1 MPSPGFPPSGRRVRR
16 EGVDEVSDQSISVAE
31 LMERVG
37 SEIGVSD
44 WFAVTQDR
52 INDFADATLD
62 HQFIHVDPAR
72 AAAESPFGVTIA
84 HGFLTLSLLPHLG
97 SGVKVLPKGTK
108 VEINYGTEKVRFL
121 APVPVNSQ
129 IRARATLADVTER
142 RPGQFLIKKTITV
155 EIKGA
160 DRPALVAET
169 LTLAIT

>member
-1 MPSPGFPPSGRRVRR
+1 M
-16 EGVDEVSDQSISVAE
+16 DNQMATVAE
-31 LMERVG
+31 LLERVG

-44 WFAVTQDR
+44 WFTVTQDR
-52 INDFADATLD
+52 IDDFADATLD

-72 AAAESPFGVTIA
+72 AAAESPFGTTIA

-97 SGVKVLPKGTK
+97 SGMKVLPEGTK

-121 APVPVNSQ
+121 APVPVDSQ

-142 RPGQFLIKKTITV
+142 RPGQFLISKTITV
-155 EIKGA
+155 EIKGG

-169 LTLAIT
+169 LTLVIT

>member
-1 MPSPGFPPSGRRVRR
+1 M
-16 EGVDEVSDQSISVAE
+16 SDKAVTVAD

-37 SEIGVSD
+37 SEIGISE
-44 WFAVTQDR
+44 WFTVTQDR
-52 INDFADATLD
+52 IDAFADATLD

-97 SGVKVLPKGTK
+97 SGVKLTPEGTK

-121 APVPVNSQ
+121 APVPVGSD
-129 IRARATLADVTER
+129 IRARVALADITER
-142 RPGQFLIKKTITV
+142 RPGQYLIKRMITV
-155 EIKGA
+155 EIKGE

-169 LTLAIT
+169 LTLVII

>member
-1 MPSPGFPPSGRRVRR
+1 M
-16 EGVDEVSDQSISVAE
+16 SDKAVTVAD

-44 WFAVTQDR
+44 WFTVTQDR
-52 INDFADATLD
+52 IDAFADATLD

-97 SGVKVLPKGTK
+97 SGVKLTPEGTK

-121 APVPVNSQ
+121 APVPVGSE
-129 IRARATLADVTER
+129 IRARVALADITER
-142 RPGQFLIKKTITV
+142 RPGQYLIKRMITV
-155 EIKGA
+155 EIKGE

-169 LTLAIT
+169 LTLVII

>member
-1 MPSPGFPPSGRRVRR
+1 MTETYFTLT
-16 EGVDEVSDQSISVAE
+16 EMHE
-31 LMERVG
+31 MVG

-44 WFAVTQDR
+44 WFTISQDR
-52 INDFADATLD
+52 IDAFADATLD

-97 SGVKVLPKGTK
+97 SGVKLLPEGTK

-121 APVPVNSQ
+121 APVPVDSR
-129 IRARATLADVTER
+129 IRARLALSDVTER
-142 RPGQFLIKKTITV
+142 RPGQYLIKRMVTV
-155 EIKGA
+155 EIEGS

>member
-1 MPSPGFPPSGRRVRR
+1 MSAKPIP
-16 EGVDEVSDQSISVAE
+16 VSA
-31 LMERVG
+31 LMEMVG
-37 SEIGVSD
+37 SEVGVSG
-44 WFAVTQDR
+44 WFKVTQDR
-52 INDFADATLD
+52 IDAFADATLD

-97 SGVKVLPKGTK
+97 SGVKFLPEGTK

-121 APVPVNSQ
+121 APVPVDSR
-129 IRARATLADVTER
+129 IRARVALADVTER
-142 RPGQFLIKKTITV
+142 RPGQYLIKRQITV
-155 EIKGA
+155 EIQDA

>member
-1 MPSPGFPPSGRRVRR
+1 MSEKAVT
-16 EGVDEVSDQSISVAE
+16 VAD

-44 WFAVTQDR
+44 WFTVTQDR
-52 INDFADATLD
+52 IDAFADATLD

-97 SGVKVLPKGTK
+97 SGVKLTPEGTK

-121 APVPVNSQ
+121 APVPVRSE
-129 IRARATLADVTER
+129 IRARVALADITER
-142 RPGQFLIKKTITV
+142 RPGQYLIKRMITV
-155 EIKGA
+155 EIKGE

-169 LTLAIT
+169 LTLVII

>member
-1 MPSPGFPPSGRRVRR
+1 MDNQMVT
-16 EGVDEVSDQSISVAE
+16 VAE
-31 LMERVG
+31 LLERVG

-44 WFAVTQDR
+44 WFTVTQDR
-52 INDFADATLD
+52 IDDFADATLD

-72 AAAESPFGVTIA
+72 AAAESPFGTTIA

-97 SGVKVLPKGTK
+97 SGMKVLPEGTK

-121 APVPVNSQ
+121 APVPVDSQ

-142 RPGQFLIKKTITV
+142 RPGQFLISKTITV
-155 EIKGA
+155 EIKGG

-169 LTLAIT
+169 LTLVIT